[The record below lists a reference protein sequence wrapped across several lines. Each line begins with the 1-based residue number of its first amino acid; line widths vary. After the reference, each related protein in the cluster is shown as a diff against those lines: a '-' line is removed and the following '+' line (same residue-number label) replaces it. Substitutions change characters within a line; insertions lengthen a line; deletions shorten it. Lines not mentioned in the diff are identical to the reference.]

1 MCLSAIFLYQK
12 SMIVSEKYYTDKK
25 IDDFFG
31 EKMMILYG
39 KIEIGLKNQNLKKK
53 NCLRR

>member
-1 MCLSAIFLYQK
+1 MPERIFLYQK